1 MAFQAEHG
9 LPATGICDADTWTA
23 LECPEA
29 PPVDPAPQP
38 DEPETPDADRVTV
51 DREQLMQIVK
61 TARQLLGEIE
71 TLIGGMSNG

>member
-1 MAFQAEHG
+1 M
-9 LPATGICDADTWTA
+9 TA

-29 PPVDPAPQP
+29 PPVQDAPEP
-38 DEPETPDADRVTV
+38 DVPDVPDADRVTV